1 MLITSARKEEKYDP
15 SSDNS
20 RSPGYIVPDTLRT
33 WDVAGCL
40 ADDVLHRALKSS
52 NGLAYVWD
60 DSAIIGFVYGHDV
73 GFHGYLSELVVAR
86 DVRRKGIGRRLVQQV
101 QKELTKRGCHL
112 VMADTWHE
120 AGPFYDS
127 LGWVPVSDLVTLWK
141 KDLKGTE
148 PVT

>member
-1 MLITSARKEEKYDP
+1 MIRQATIQDLPDISCLI
-15 SSDNS
+15 
-20 RSPGYIVPDTLRT
+20 RSEPGMWQDA
-33 WDVAGCL
+33 WAE
-40 ADDVLHRALKSS
+40 DVLHRALKSS
-52 NGLAYVWD
+52 DGLAYVWD
-60 DSAIIGFVYGHDV
+60 DSAIIGFVCGHDV
-73 GFHGYLSELVVAR
+73 GFRGYLSELVVAR
-86 DVRRKGIGRRLVQQV
+86 DARRKGIGRCLVQQV

-120 AGPFYDS
+120 AVPFYDS